1 MKLKN
6 KDFSHAGKMHIPS
19 KAADKSFC
27 YETVMKQAFAA
38 DKIPDQKFSEELFRQ
53 AEERENEKVIRI
65 KHMGTGN
72 LTGGRAGKAAVAVIA
87 LCLIVGAGTAVVKG
101 SPLSQWFVSGGGNK
115 TKSTEAGKYRAKI
128 LSYEEKETIP
138 HLQIRPEKFVTDGEV
153 SYVVLEIQGDENI
166 PLSEDMF
173 FESFSLY
180 SDEAEA
186 GDGELSQTV
195 LDMDLEKNVLH
206 LAVTDHS
213 QVIKE
218 KGIIEW
224 SLYLSNLMDSETSR
238 ERILEGT
245 YSVSMQIQTKE
256 LVAKIIKDSR
266 FGKEGSLKVT
276 PMSMDLKMVLPY
288 REAKSFAE
296 SLSGKAATVPFVL
309 LKNGEKVLCD
319 IDGDS
324 VRLEFEDEKDRKAEV
339 FARFSFEKPIE
350 PEEVEKTSIGL
361 AGDIYY

>member
-1 MKLKN
+1 MTVKELEELVETYGT
-6 KDFSHAGKMHIPS
+6 AIY
-19 KAADKSFC
+19 SFC
-27 YETVMKQAFAA
+27 CY
-38 DKIPDQKFSEELFRQ
+38 
-53 AEERENEKVIRI
+53 
-65 KHMGTGN
+65 
-72 LTGGRAGKAAVAVIA
+72 LTGSVQTAEDLYQNILLKA
-87 LCLIVGAGTAVVKG
+87 L
-101 SPLSQWFVSGGGNK
+101 
-115 TKSTEAGKYRAKI
+115 
-128 LSYEEKETIP
+128 EK
-138 HLQIRPEKFVTDGEV
+138 
-153 SYVVLEIQGDENI
+153 
-166 PLSEDMF
+166 
-173 FESFSLY
+173 
-180 SDEAEA
+180 
-186 GDGELSQTV
+186 TV

-224 SLYLSNLMDSETSR
+224 SLYLSNLMDSETNS

-256 LVAKIIKDSR
+256 LLAKIIKDSR
-266 FGKEGSLKVT
+266 FGKEGSLKIT
-276 PMSMDLKMVLPY
+276 PMSMDLKMILPY
-288 REAKSFAE
+288 REAKSFTE

-350 PEEVEKTSIGL
+350 PEEVKETSVGL
-361 AGDIYY
+361 PIK